1 MGITRRK
8 EAQAPAS
15 IDKSAYIGMEV
26 EHSNDTA
33 GVVNAANQKTLNIA
47 STQIFMDKNIRD
59 NGQIRSQAFKKMWTL
74 LFYAQNTVYLQN
86 YI

>member
-1 MGITRRK
+1 MNYCSIS
-8 EAQAPAS
+8 AVFAP
-15 IDKSAYIGMEV
+15 IGFKFGMEI